1 MNKLGMTLQDKYGI
15 GNTKPSDYIYDK
27 DGNVKRD
34 IRGCPVRRINSYF
47 TADILP
53 NDTNQ
58 IKEEDEK

>member
-1 MNKLGMTLQDKYGI
+1 LGKL
-15 GNTKPSDYIYDK
+15 P
-27 DGNVKRD
+27 VKK
-34 IRGCPVRRINSYF
+34 INSYF